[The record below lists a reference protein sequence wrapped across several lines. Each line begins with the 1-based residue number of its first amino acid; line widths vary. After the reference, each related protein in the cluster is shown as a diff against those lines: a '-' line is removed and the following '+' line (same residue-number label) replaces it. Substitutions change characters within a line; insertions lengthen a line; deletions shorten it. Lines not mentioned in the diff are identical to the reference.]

1 MRNRYLLL
9 CDVPIVAMAAYGAFA
24 LRFDWYVPR
33 SRQEFLP
40 YLIVALLLKPAV
52 FFSLGMYSRIWR
64 YASVRDLLAVLT
76 AVSVASAGMSVFVAG
91 GVLSGVLGEFSR
103 AVVFIDWLLTLCA
116 IGGLRMAVR
125 LAAESRSGTAVPDG
139 EPKRVLV

>member
-52 FFSLGMYSRIWR
+52 FFGLGMYSRIWR

-76 AVSVASAGMSVFVAG
+76 AVSVASAGMAG
-91 GVLSGVLGEFSR
+91 LGGGGELSGARRGFS
-103 AVVFIDWLLTLCA
+103 
-116 IGGLRMAVR
+116 
-125 LAAESRSGTAVPDG
+125 
-139 EPKRVLV
+139 